1 MLQWD
6 LFRLYHG
13 IDLEHSVWGFR
24 TWVDIHVATS
34 EDATQR
40 GGFLEV
46 ASFCSMDCS
55 FKEKKPE
62 GSWMSW
68 FLHVFLAV
76 IHLWLCV
83 IASPFFLHT
92 VLSVTIMTNNISI
105 DYDELYIYVYRYFY
119 PYTSIFRCFISIQC
133 LSSAFP
139 AWLWRFRT
147 LLFLWG
153 WSSYPTGSW
162 GHPHRRGLR
171 LLRRFD
177 DFANLAKKLSKR
189 LKETLKHNLLRTVV
203 YTASFF
209 LPVVTNVHCQSK
221 KHRWHMAVDHL

>member
-1 MLQWD
+1 MQSSQKRAAVGPVPIVPWNRFRALCLGIQNLGGYPCGHVWRCYSKRRIPWSSFVLFNGLQ
-6 LFRLYHG
+6 LQG
-13 IDLEHSVWGFR
+13 EK
-24 TWVDIHVATS
+24 TWRILDVLIS
-34 EDATQR
+34 
-40 GGFLEV
+40 
-46 ASFCSMDCS
+46 SF
-55 FKEKKPE
+55 FF
-62 GSWMSW
+62 GSNSS
-68 FLHVFLAV
+68 LTV
-76 IHLWLCV
+76 CDS
-83 IASPFFLHT
+83 IAFFLHT

-189 LKETLKHNLLRTVV
+189 LKETLK
-203 YTASFF
+203 A
-209 LPVVTNVHCQSK
+209 
-221 KHRWHMAVDHL
+221 

>member
-1 MLQWD
+1 
-6 LFRLYHG
+6 
-13 IDLEHSVWGFR
+13 
-24 TWVDIHVATS
+24 
-34 EDATQR
+34 
-40 GGFLEV
+40 
-46 ASFCSMDCS
+46 
-55 FKEKKPE
+55 
-62 GSWMSW
+62 
-68 FLHVFLAV
+68 
-76 IHLWLCV
+76 
-83 IASPFFLHT
+83 
-92 VLSVTIMTNNISI
+92 MTNNISI

-209 LPVVTNVHCQSK
+209 LPVVTCTLPVQKAQVAHGCWSSLANSLRYSHLIWIYCRGNHWK
-221 KHRWHMAVDHL
+221 GHETKNPAVSVRLMRHTAHFYGDYDKPL